1 MIVEA
6 AKAVKQAM
14 KEHFSSLLSWRE
26 VLAQHKSLRGIA
38 RDSLLVDKGES
49 GYRNRFLAGGRILYP
64 GEGLEGHQ
72 QPTGGNALLLEALQM
87 RRPLRVFLREGT
99 NRWRDLGPHRVEA
112 VEYRLDEAEGRYI
125 YWFTL
130 VPVESRGKFSTG

>member
-1 MIVEA
+1 
-6 AKAVKQAM
+6 M
-14 KEHFSSLLSWRE
+14 KGHPSSPLLTWRE

-49 GYRNRFLAGGRILYP
+49 GYRNRFLADGRIEYP

-72 QPTGGNALLLEALQM
+72 QPTGGNALLLEALQTQ
-87 RRPLRVFLREGT
+87 RPLRVFLREGT
-99 NRWRDLGPHRVEA
+99 NRWRELGFYRVEG
-112 VEYRLDEAEGRYI
+112 VEYRLEAAEKRYV

-130 VPVESRGKFSTG
+130 VPVEGRGKFSTG